1 MTVKRIAFARC
12 QANKSLSV
20 KSGASSFLCE
30 IYDLCLHCHIATF
43 FFGCIACQ
51 TNNKKRIGPPKH
63 SPEASSFLVSSVS
76 CCMPAVNDPM
86 HPASPCSKM
95 MEPHARKL

>member
-63 SPEASSFLVSSVS
+63 SPEASSFFGEFCQLLHASS
-76 CCMPAVNDPM
+76 
-86 HPASPCSKM
+86 
-95 MEPHARKL
+95 E